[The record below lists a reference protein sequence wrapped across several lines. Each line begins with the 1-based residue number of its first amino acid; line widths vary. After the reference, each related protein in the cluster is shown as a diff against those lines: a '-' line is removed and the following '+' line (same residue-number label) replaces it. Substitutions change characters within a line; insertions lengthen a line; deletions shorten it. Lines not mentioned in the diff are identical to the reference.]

1 MNEQIAGGGRQI
13 KLFLVDGSPA
23 GIITAEIV
31 MWTGKALCAP
41 RSRLGQLINLRA
53 SRSRPRSHGGT

>member
-31 MWTGKALCAP
+31 MWTGKAV
-41 RSRLGQLINLRA
+41 RA
-53 SRSRPRSHGGT
+53 ALPSGPAYQFTCFSVQTPIARRD